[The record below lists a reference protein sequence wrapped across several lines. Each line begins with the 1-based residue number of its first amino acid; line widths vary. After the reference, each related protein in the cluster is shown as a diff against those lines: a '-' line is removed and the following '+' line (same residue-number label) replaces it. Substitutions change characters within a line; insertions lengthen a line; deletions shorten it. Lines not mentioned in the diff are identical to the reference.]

1 MTAQQFNILNE
12 DIQHK
17 YLLIRGE
24 CIASRETEEHCIL
37 LFQIDS
43 FYVEVYFDNECNEI
57 IHSRTFESIDELQPY
72 FEQAEIHYPVQ
83 KDGKL

>member
-24 CIASRETEEHCIL
+24 CIASRETEDHCIL
-37 LFQIDS
+37 LFQMDN
-43 FYVEVYFDNECNEI
+43 FYVEVYFDKECDEI
-57 IHSRTFESIDELQPY
+57 IHSRTFEDIGELQPY
-72 FEQAEIHYPVQ
+72 FAQVEIHNPV
-83 KDGKL
+83 